1 MKILIDNVRL
11 NLLLEQKKQFIGNRV
26 IWDSVLSS
34 VSFLISVVMASY
46 QEVLGI
52 SGVGMKIPAAL
63 YAAG

>member
-34 VSFLISVVMASY
+34 VSFLISLVMASY
-46 QEVLGI
+46 KEVL
-52 SGVGMKIPAAL
+52 
-63 YAAG
+63 

>member
-46 QEVLGI
+46 HEHI
-52 SGVGMKIPAAL
+52 GVRHQKQPIKKIIL
-63 YAAG
+63 K